1 MEENINALDE
11 INKGSYMGLDAIHFI
26 LNKVEDKGL
35 EKVLKKQY
43 KKYKQIK
50 DEIED
55 IYKKYNQ
62 EDTPHKTNV
71 LEKAMTWYGIEIK
84 TFTDETTSKI
94 AELLIK
100 GTNMGIIEGRKILN
114 NKKINKEV
122 KAICQKYVQM
132 GEESLEELKKY
143 L

>member
-62 EDTPHKTNV
+62 EETPHKTNV

-122 KAICQKYVQM
+122 KAICKKYVQM

>member
-11 INKGSYMGLDAIHFI
+11 ISKGSYMGLDAIHFI

>member
-11 INKGSYMGLDAIHFI
+11 ISKGSYMGLDAIHLI

-71 LEKAMTWYGIEIK
+71 LEKVMTWYGIEIK

-132 GEESLEELKKY
+132 GEETLEELKKY

>member
-11 INKGSYMGLDAIHFI
+11 ISKGSYMGLDAIHFI

-71 LEKAMTWYGIEIK
+71 LEKVMTWYGIEIK

-132 GEESLEELKKY
+132 GEEPLEELKKY

>member
-11 INKGSYMGLDAIHFI
+11 ISKGSYMGLDAIHFI

-62 EDTPHKTNV
+62 EDTPHKTNI

-84 TFTDETTSKI
+84 TLTDETTSKI

-114 NKKINKEV
+114 NKKLNKEV

-132 GEESLEELKKY
+132 GEETLEELKKY

>member
-11 INKGSYMGLDAIHFI
+11 ISKGSYMGLDAIHFI

-43 KKYKQIK
+43 KKYKQLK

-84 TFTDETTSKI
+84 TFTDETASKI
-94 AELLIK
+94 AELIIK

-122 KAICQKYVQM
+122 KGICQKYVQM
-132 GEESLEELKKY
+132 GEETLEELKKY

>member
-11 INKGSYMGLDAIHFI
+11 ISKGSYMGLDAIHFI

-43 KKYKQIK
+43 KKYKQLK

-84 TFTDETTSKI
+84 TFTDETASKI
-94 AELLIK
+94 AELL
-100 GTNMGIIEGRKILN
+100 
-114 NKKINKEV
+114 
-122 KAICQKYVQM
+122 
-132 GEESLEELKKY
+132 
-143 L
+143 

>member
-11 INKGSYMGLDAIHFI
+11 ISKGSYMGLDAIHFI

-62 EDTPHKTNV
+62 EDTPHKTNI

-84 TFTDETTSKI
+84 TLTDETTSKI

-114 NKKINKEV
+114 NKKLNKEV

>member
-11 INKGSYMGLDAIHFI
+11 ISKGSYMGLDAIHFI

-71 LEKAMTWYGIEIK
+71 LEKAMTWYGIKIK
-84 TFTDETTSKI
+84 TFSDETTSKI

-132 GEESLEELKKY
+132 GEEALEELKKY